1 MSLTMS
7 KAERE
12 AFLAETHV
20 AVISVA
26 EEGRGPL
33 AVPVWYAYKSGGDVQ
48 FVTAG
53 TSRKAVLIR
62 KAGRLSLCVQTE
74 TPPYRYVSIE
84 GPVSIGEPDFE
95 RDIRQL
101 AHRYL
106 GTEMGELYLQ
116 MTADERAQVPNVL
129 VRVKPERW
137 LTVDYGKMVAAGV

>member
-53 TSRKAVLIR
+53 TSRKTTNASRVFPR
-62 KAGRLSLCVQTE
+62 SL
-74 TPPYRYVSIE
+74 
-84 GPVSIGEPDFE
+84 
-95 RDIRQL
+95 L
-101 AHRYL
+101 
-106 GTEMGELYLQ
+106 
-116 MTADERAQVPNVL
+116 
-129 VRVKPERW
+129 
-137 LTVDYGKMVAAGV
+137 